1 MVVRVSFV
9 SRVKRY
15 SGGFI
20 CAPFPSIFAQKE
32 KKEGEGEGGHIP
44 SFLANFYTQ
53 SRGTMK
59 YSVAHARLTAD
70 LVKNRI
76 FISIKFIRV
85 AGSTSP
91 SLPFFVLLPR
101 EEKVGSRTDRENKHF
116 RGVESREGGKGE
128 RERYFAGRR
137 SELFK

>member
-1 MVVRVSFV
+1 MPRFLQSLH
-9 SRVKRY
+9 RRRR
-15 SGGFI
+15 
-20 CAPFPSIFAQKE
+20 
-32 KKEGEGEGGHIP
+32 EGGHIP

-91 SLPFFVLLPR
+91 SLPFSFFFPR

-116 RGVESREGGKGE
+116 RGVESREKGK
-128 RERYFAGRR
+128 RHFAGRGR
-137 SELFK
+137 ESELFKRTFHSFDSI